1 MIRHAAGIFILVAI
15 LAFAGCMAASQ
26 TGNFS
31 AAVRIE
37 AVEVP
42 EDTHAPADTAEPSPP
57 LAVQPLPATPP
68 VTMAVLMPV
77 IDAEPTFEPEPTASG
92 EPTIEPTPTATM
104 EPTEPTEPTEP
115 PEPTK
120 SPKPTKSPEPTK
132 TPAATPKYEVIDLEK
147 KAAYLDAGSANFGK
161 GPGLDY
167 KIIEELKENAVF
179 TVVGKSG
186 DWLKVKYEGT
196 YGFILAE
203 FVEYGA
209 PPTPTPKQ
217 TVKPTAT
224 PKPTETP
231 KPTRSPSPTAEPTKQ
246 PENTGGSESN
256 SGVSSNDYFS
266 SSGGFSADELLLVAQ
281 VVQEESK
288 GSGVEARAAVANV
301 IYNRI
306 ASSRFPDSVSGVI
319 FQKNQFTVA
328 RDEDKLRAVVPVSK
342 TIEAVNQIFVNGDR
356 FMPEDVLY
364 FRSSKKGTSW
374 DKRVY
379 YATFGG
385 NSFFY

>member
-15 LAFAGCMAASQ
+15 LAFAGCMAVSQ

-31 AAVRIE
+31 ADVQMI
-37 AVEVP
+37 
-42 EDTHAPADTAEPSPP
+42 DTMEIPDDTAAPGTPTPTVQPSAAPTYTPAFTAEPTDEPT
-57 LAVQPLPATPP
+57 PAPT
-68 VTMAVLMPV
+68 
-77 IDAEPTFEPEPTASG
+77 AEPTAE
-92 EPTIEPTPTATM
+92 TPPMAT
-104 EPTEPTEPTEP
+104 

-120 SPKPTKSPEPTK
+120 SPELTK
-132 TPAATPKYEVIDLEK
+132 TPIPTLKYEVTDLEK
-147 KAAYLDAGSANFGK
+147 KAAYLNAGSANFRK

-167 KIIEELKENAVF
+167 KIIDELKENAVF

-186 DWLKVKYEGT
+186 DWLKVKYDGT

-209 PPTPTPKQ
+209 PPTPTPKP
-217 TVKPTAT
+217 TAKPTAT
-224 PKPTETP
+224 PKPTKT
-231 KPTRSPSPTAEPTKQ
+231 PSPTVEPTKQ
-246 PENTGGSESN
+246 PESNANGGVN
-256 SGVSSNDYFS
+256 SSDYFS
-266 SSGGFSADELLLVAQ
+266 SGGGFSADELLLVAQ

-364 FRSSKKGTSW
+364 FRSSSKGTSW
-374 DKRVY
+374 NKRVY

>member
-1 MIRHAAGIFILVAI
+1 MML
-15 LAFAGCMAASQ
+15 AGCMAASQ

-31 AAVRIE
+31 AAVRVD

-57 LAVQPLPATPP
+57 LAVQQPPATPP

-77 IDAEPTFEPEPTASG
+77 IDAEPTFEPEPTPSG
-92 EPTIEPTPTATM
+92 EPTIEPTPTAT
-104 EPTEPTEPTEP
+104 TEP

-132 TPAATPKYEVIDLEK
+132 TPASTPKYEVIDLEK
-147 KAAYLDAGSANFGK
+147 KAAYLDAGSANFRK

-167 KIIEELKENAVF
+167 KIIEELKENAAF

-186 DWLKVKYEGT
+186 EWLKIKYEGT

-224 PKPTETP
+224 PKPTKAPE
-231 KPTRSPSPTAEPTKQ
+231 PTAEPTKQ
-246 PENTGGSESN
+246 PESNANGGVN
-256 SGVSSNDYFS
+256 SSDYFS
-266 SSGGFSADELLLVAQ
+266 SGGGYGADELLLIAQ
-281 VVQEESK
+281 VVQEEAK
-288 GSGVEARAAVANV
+288 GTDVEARAAVANI
-301 IYNRI
+301 IYNRLN
-306 ASSRFPDSVSGVI
+306 SSKFPNSVEGVL
-319 FQKNQFTVA
+319 FQKNQFTVT
-328 RDEDKLRAVVPVSK
+328 RNEEKLRAVMPISK
-342 TIEAVNQIFVNGDR
+342 TVEAVNQIFIRGDR
-356 FMPEDVLY
+356 ILPDDVLY
-364 FRSSKKGTSW
+364 FRSSKKGTLW

-379 YATFGG
+379 YATYGG

>member
-15 LAFAGCMAASQ
+15 LAFAGCMAVSQ

-31 AAVRIE
+31 ADVQMI
-37 AVEVP
+37 
-42 EDTHAPADTAEPSPP
+42 DTMEIPDDTAAPGTPTPTVQPSAAPTYTPAFTAEPTDEPT
-57 LAVQPLPATPP
+57 PAPT
-68 VTMAVLMPV
+68 
-77 IDAEPTFEPEPTASG
+77 AEPTAEPTPAPTVEPTA
-92 EPTIEPTPTATM
+92 EATPK
-104 EPTEPTEPTEP
+104 
-115 PEPTK
+115 PTK
-120 SPKPTKSPEPTK
+120 SPKPTKLPT
-132 TPAATPKYEVIDLEK
+132 PTPKYEVTDLEK
-147 KAAYLDAGSANFGK
+147 KAAYLNAGSANFRK

-167 KIIEELKENAVF
+167 KIIDELKENDVF

-186 DWLKVKYEGT
+186 DWLKVKYDGT

-209 PPTPTPKQ
+209 PPTPTPKP
-217 TVKPTAT
+217 TAKPTAT
-224 PKPTETP
+224 PKPTKT
-231 KPTRSPSPTAEPTKQ
+231 PSPTVEPTKQ

-266 SSGGFSADELLLVAQ
+266 SGGGFSADELLLVAQ

-364 FRSSKKGTSW
+364 FRSSSKGTSW
-374 DKRVY
+374 NNRVY

>member
-15 LAFAGCMAASQ
+15 LAFAGCMAVSQ

-31 AAVRIE
+31 ADVQMI
-37 AVEVP
+37 
-42 EDTHAPADTAEPSPP
+42 DTMEIPDDTAAPGTPMPTVQPSAAPTYTPAFTAEPTDEPT
-57 LAVQPLPATPP
+57 PAPT
-68 VTMAVLMPV
+68 
-77 IDAEPTFEPEPTASG
+77 AEPTAETTPMATPE
-92 EPTIEPTPTATM
+92 
-104 EPTEPTEPTEP
+104 
-115 PEPTK
+115 
-120 SPKPTKSPEPTK
+120 PTKSPEPTK
-132 TPAATPKYEVIDLEK
+132 TPTPPPKYEVTDLEK
-147 KAAYLDAGSANFGK
+147 KAAYLNAGSANFRK

-167 KIIEELKENAVF
+167 KIIDELKENAVF

-186 DWLKVKYEGT
+186 DWLKVKYDGT

-209 PPTPTPKQ
+209 PPTPTPKH
-217 TVKPTAT
+217 TAKPTAT
-224 PKPTETP
+224 PKPTKT
-231 KPTRSPSPTAEPTKQ
+231 PSPTVEPTKQ

-266 SSGGFSADELLLVAQ
+266 SGGGFSADELLLVAQ

-342 TIEAVNQIFVNGDR
+342 TIEAVNQIFIGGD
-356 FMPEDVLY
+356 MILPDDVLY

-379 YATFGG
+379 YATYGG

>member
-15 LAFAGCMAASQ
+15 LAFAGCMAVSQ

-31 AAVRIE
+31 ADVQMI
-37 AVEVP
+37 
-42 EDTHAPADTAEPSPP
+42 DTMEIPDDTAAPGTPTPTVQPSAAPTYTPAFTAEPTDEPT
-57 LAVQPLPATPP
+57 PAPT
-68 VTMAVLMPV
+68 
-77 IDAEPTFEPEPTASG
+77 AEPTAETTPMATPE
-92 EPTIEPTPTATM
+92 
-104 EPTEPTEPTEP
+104 
-115 PEPTK
+115 
-120 SPKPTKSPEPTK
+120 PTKSPEPTK
-132 TPAATPKYEVIDLEK
+132 TSTPTPKYEVTDLEK
-147 KAAYLDAGSANFGK
+147 KAAYLNAGSANFRK

-167 KIIEELKENAVF
+167 KIIDELKENAVF

-186 DWLKVKYEGT
+186 DWLKVKYDGT

-217 TVKPTAT
+217 TVKPT
-224 PKPTETP
+224 ETP

-246 PENTGGSESN
+246 PESNANGGVN
-256 SGVSSNDYFS
+256 SSDYFS
-266 SSGGFSADELLLVAQ
+266 SGGGYSADELLLVAQ

-342 TIEAVNQIFVNGDR
+342 TVEAVNQIFIGGD
-356 FMPEDVLY
+356 MILPDDVLY

>member
-15 LAFAGCMAASQ
+15 LAFAGCMAVSQ

-31 AAVRIE
+31 ADVQMI
-37 AVEVP
+37 
-42 EDTHAPADTAEPSPP
+42 DTMEIPDDTAAPGTPTPTVQPSAAPTYTPAFTAEPTDEPT
-57 LAVQPLPATPP
+57 PAPTVEP
-68 VTMAVLMPV
+68 T
-77 IDAEPTFEPEPTASG
+77 AEPTPAPTVEPTA
-92 EPTIEPTPTATM
+92 EATP
-104 EPTEPTEPTEP
+104 E
-115 PEPTK
+115 
-120 SPKPTKSPEPTK
+120 PTKSPEPTK
-132 TPAATPKYEVIDLEK
+132 TPTPTPKYEVTDLEK
-147 KAAYLDAGSANFGK
+147 KAAYLNAGSANFRK

-167 KIIEELKENAVF
+167 KIIDELKENAVF

-186 DWLKVKYEGT
+186 DWLKVKYDGT

-209 PPTPTPKQ
+209 PPTPTPKP
-217 TVKPTAT
+217 TAKPTAT
-224 PKPTETP
+224 PKPTKT
-231 KPTRSPSPTAEPTKQ
+231 PSPTVEPTKQ

-266 SSGGFSADELLLVAQ
+266 SGGGFSADELLLVAQ

-306 ASSRFPDSVSGVI
+306 ASSRFPDSISGVI

>member
-1 MIRHAAGIFILVAI
+1 MIRHTAGIFILVSI
-15 LAFAGCMAASQ
+15 LAFAGCMAVSQ

-31 AAVRIE
+31 ADVQMI
-37 AVEVP
+37 
-42 EDTHAPADTAEPSPP
+42 DTMEIPDDTAAPGTPTPTVQPSAAPTYTPAFTAEPTDEP
-57 LAVQPLPATPP
+57 TPVP
-68 VTMAVLMPV
+68 T
-77 IDAEPTFEPEPTASG
+77 AEPTAETTPMATPEP
-92 EPTIEPTPTATM
+92 I
-104 EPTEPTEPTEP
+104 
-115 PEPTK
+115 
-120 SPKPTKSPEPTK
+120 KSPEPTK
-132 TPAATPKYEVIDLEK
+132 TPTPTPKYEVTDLEK
-147 KAAYLDAGSANFGK
+147 KAAYLNAGSANFRK

-266 SSGGFSADELLLVAQ
+266 SGGGFSADELLLVAQ

-379 YATFGG
+379 YATYGG

>member
-15 LAFAGCMAASQ
+15 LAFAGCMAVSQ

-31 AAVRIE
+31 ADVQMI
-37 AVEVP
+37 
-42 EDTHAPADTAEPSPP
+42 DTMEIPDDTAAPGTPMPTVQPSAAPTYTPAFTAEPTDEPT
-57 LAVQPLPATPP
+57 PAPT
-68 VTMAVLMPV
+68 
-77 IDAEPTFEPEPTASG
+77 AEPTAETTPMATPE
-92 EPTIEPTPTATM
+92 
-104 EPTEPTEPTEP
+104 
-115 PEPTK
+115 
-120 SPKPTKSPEPTK
+120 PTKSPEPTK
-132 TPAATPKYEVIDLEK
+132 TPTPTPKYEVTDLEK
-147 KAAYLDAGSANFGK
+147 KAAYLNAGSANFRK
-161 GPGLDY
+161 GPGFDY
-167 KIIEELKENAVF
+167 KIIDELKENAVF

-186 DWLKVKYEGT
+186 DWLKVKYDGT

-209 PPTPTPKQ
+209 PPTPTPKH
-217 TVKPTAT
+217 TAKPTAT
-224 PKPTETP
+224 PKPTKT
-231 KPTRSPSPTAEPTKQ
+231 PSPTVEPTKQ

-266 SSGGFSADELLLVAQ
+266 SGGGFSADELLLVAQ

-342 TIEAVNQIFVNGDR
+342 TIEAVNQIFIGGD
-356 FMPEDVLY
+356 MILPDDVLY

-379 YATFGG
+379 YATYGG

>member
-15 LAFAGCMAASQ
+15 LAFAGCMAVSQ

-31 AAVRIE
+31 ADVQMI
-37 AVEVP
+37 
-42 EDTHAPADTAEPSPP
+42 DTMEIPDDTAAPGTPTPTVQPSDAPTYTPAFTAEPTDEPT
-57 LAVQPLPATPP
+57 PAPT
-68 VTMAVLMPV
+68 
-77 IDAEPTFEPEPTASG
+77 AEPTAET
-92 EPTIEPTPTATM
+92 TPMAT
-104 EPTEPTEPTEP
+104 

-120 SPKPTKSPEPTK
+120 STEPTK
-132 TPAATPKYEVIDLEK
+132 TPTPTPKYEVTDLEK
-147 KAAYLDAGSANFGK
+147 KAAYLNAGSANFRK

-167 KIIEELKENAVF
+167 KIIDELKENAVF

-186 DWLKVKYEGT
+186 DWLKVKYDGT

-209 PPTPTPKQ
+209 PPTPTPKP
-217 TVKPTAT
+217 TAKPTAT
-224 PKPTETP
+224 PKPTKT
-231 KPTRSPSPTAEPTKQ
+231 PSPTVEPTKQ
-246 PENTGGSESN
+246 PESNANGGVN
-256 SGVSSNDYFS
+256 SSDYFS
-266 SSGGFSADELLLVAQ
+266 SGGGFSADELLLVAQ

>member
-15 LAFAGCMAASQ
+15 LAFAGCMAVSQ

-31 AAVRIE
+31 ADVQMI
-37 AVEVP
+37 
-42 EDTHAPADTAEPSPP
+42 DTMEIPDDTAAPGTPTPTVQPSAAPTYTPAFTAEPTDEPT
-57 LAVQPLPATPP
+57 PAPT
-68 VTMAVLMPV
+68 
-77 IDAEPTFEPEPTASG
+77 AEPTAETTPMATPE
-92 EPTIEPTPTATM
+92 
-104 EPTEPTEPTEP
+104 
-115 PEPTK
+115 
-120 SPKPTKSPEPTK
+120 PTKSPEPTK
-132 TPAATPKYEVIDLEK
+132 TPTPTPKYEVTDLEK
-147 KAAYLDAGSANFGK
+147 KAAYLNAGSANFRK

-167 KIIEELKENAVF
+167 KIIDELKENAVF

-186 DWLKVKYEGT
+186 DWLKVKYDGT

-209 PPTPTPKQ
+209 PSTPTPKP
-217 TVKPTAT
+217 TAKPTAT
-224 PKPTETP
+224 PKPTKT
-231 KPTRSPSPTAEPTKQ
+231 PSPTVEPTKQ
-246 PENTGGSESN
+246 PESNANGGVN
-256 SGVSSNDYFS
+256 SSDYFS
-266 SSGGFSADELLLVAQ
+266 SGGGFSADELLLVAQ

-364 FRSSKKGTSW
+364 FRSSSKGTSW
-374 DKRVY
+374 NKRVY

>member
-15 LAFAGCMAASQ
+15 LAFAGCMAVSQ

-31 AAVRIE
+31 ADVQMI
-37 AVEVP
+37 
-42 EDTHAPADTAEPSPP
+42 DTMEIPDDTAAPGTPMPTVQPSAAPTYTPAFTAEPTDEPT
-57 LAVQPLPATPP
+57 PAPT
-68 VTMAVLMPV
+68 
-77 IDAEPTFEPEPTASG
+77 AEPTAET
-92 EPTIEPTPTATM
+92 TPMAT
-104 EPTEPTEPTEP
+104 

-120 SPKPTKSPEPTK
+120 SPEPSK
-132 TPAATPKYEVIDLEK
+132 TPTPTPKYEVTDLEK
-147 KAAYLDAGSANFGK
+147 KAAYLNAGSANFRK

-167 KIIEELKENAVF
+167 KIIDELKENAVF

-186 DWLKVKYEGT
+186 DWLKVKYDGT

-209 PPTPTPKQ
+209 PPTPTPKH
-217 TVKPTAT
+217 TAKPTAT
-224 PKPTETP
+224 PKPTKT
-231 KPTRSPSPTAEPTKQ
+231 PSPTVEPTKQ

-266 SSGGFSADELLLVAQ
+266 SGGGFSADELLLVAQ

-342 TIEAVNQIFVNGDR
+342 TIEAVNQIFIGGD
-356 FMPEDVLY
+356 MILPDDVLY

-379 YATFGG
+379 YATYGG

>member
-1 MIRHAAGIFILVAI
+1 
-15 LAFAGCMAASQ
+15 MAVSQ

-31 AAVRIE
+31 ADVQMI
-37 AVEVP
+37 
-42 EDTHAPADTAEPSPP
+42 DTMEIPDDTAAPGTPTPTVQPSAAPTYTPAFTAEPTDEPT
-57 LAVQPLPATPP
+57 PAPT
-68 VTMAVLMPV
+68 
-77 IDAEPTFEPEPTASG
+77 AEPTAET
-92 EPTIEPTPTATM
+92 TPMAT
-104 EPTEPTEPTEP
+104 

-120 SPKPTKSPEPTK
+120 SPELTK
-132 TPAATPKYEVIDLEK
+132 TPIPTLKYEVTDLEK
-147 KAAYLDAGSANFGK
+147 KAAYLNAGSANFRK

-167 KIIEELKENAVF
+167 KIIDELKENAVF

-186 DWLKVKYEGT
+186 DWLKVKYDGT

-209 PPTPTPKQ
+209 PPTPTPKP
-217 TVKPTAT
+217 TAKPTAT
-224 PKPTETP
+224 PKPTKT
-231 KPTRSPSPTAEPTKQ
+231 PSPTVEPTKQ
-246 PENTGGSESN
+246 PESNANGGVN
-256 SGVSSNDYFS
+256 SSDYFS
-266 SSGGFSADELLLVAQ
+266 SGGGFSADELLLVAQ

-364 FRSSKKGTSW
+364 FRSSSKGTSW
-374 DKRVY
+374 NKRVY

>member
-1 MIRHAAGIFILVAI
+1 MIRHAAGILILVAV
-15 LAFAGCMAASQ
+15 LALAGCMAASQ

-31 AAVRIE
+31 ADVQMVD
-37 AVEVP
+37 AVEIP
-42 EDTHAPADTAEPSPP
+42 DDTAAPGTPAPTVQPSAAPTYTPAFTATPAVTVEPTDEPTPAPTAEP
-57 LAVQPLPATPP
+57 T
-68 VTMAVLMPV
+68 
-77 IDAEPTFEPEPTASG
+77 AEPTPAPIAEPTAETTS
-92 EPTIEPTPTATM
+92 TAT
-104 EPTEPTEPTEP
+104 
-115 PEPTK
+115 
-120 SPKPTKSPEPTK
+120 PKPTKSPEPIK
-132 TPAATPKYEVIDLEK
+132 TPTPTPKYEVKDLEK
-147 KAAYLDAGSANFGK
+147 KAAYLNVGSANFRK

-167 KIIEELKENAVF
+167 KIIEELKYGAKF
-179 TVVGKSG
+179 TAVGKSG
-186 DWLKVKYEGT
+186 DWLKVKYDGT

-203 FVEYGA
+203 FVEYGV
-209 PPTPTPKQ
+209 PPTPTPKP
-217 TVKPTAT
+217 TAKPTAT
-224 PKPTETP
+224 PKPAATP
-231 KPTRSPSPTAEPTKQ
+231 APTAEPTKQ

-266 SSGGFSADELLLVAQ
+266 SGGGFSADELLLVAQ

-364 FRSSKKGTSW
+364 FRSSSKGTSW

-379 YATFGG
+379 YATYGG

>member
-15 LAFAGCMAASQ
+15 LAFAGCMAVSQ

-31 AAVRIE
+31 ADVQMI
-37 AVEVP
+37 
-42 EDTHAPADTAEPSPP
+42 DTMEIPDDTAAPGTPMPTVQPSAAPTYTPAFTAEPTDEPT
-57 LAVQPLPATPP
+57 PAPT
-68 VTMAVLMPV
+68 
-77 IDAEPTFEPEPTASG
+77 AEPTAET
-92 EPTIEPTPTATM
+92 TPMAT
-104 EPTEPTEPTEP
+104 P
-115 PEPTK
+115 
-120 SPKPTKSPEPTK
+120 PEPTK
-132 TPAATPKYEVIDLEK
+132 TPTPTPKYEVTDLEK
-147 KAAYLDAGSANFGK
+147 KAAYLNAGSANFRK

-167 KIIEELKENAVF
+167 KIIDELKENAVF

-186 DWLKVKYEGT
+186 DWLKVKYDGT

-209 PPTPTPKQ
+209 PPTPTPKH
-217 TVKPTAT
+217 TAKPTAT
-224 PKPTETP
+224 PKPTKT
-231 KPTRSPSPTAEPTKQ
+231 PSPTVEPTKQ

-266 SSGGFSADELLLVAQ
+266 SGGGFSADELLLVAQ

-342 TIEAVNQIFVNGDR
+342 TIEAVNQIFIGGD
-356 FMPEDVLY
+356 MILPDDVLY

-379 YATFGG
+379 YATYGG

>member
-15 LAFAGCMAASQ
+15 LAFAGCMAVSQ

-31 AAVRIE
+31 ADVQMI
-37 AVEVP
+37 
-42 EDTHAPADTAEPSPP
+42 DTMEIPDDTAAPGTPTPTVQPSAAPTYTPAFTAEPTDEPT
-57 LAVQPLPATPP
+57 PAPT
-68 VTMAVLMPV
+68 
-77 IDAEPTFEPEPTASG
+77 AEPTAET
-92 EPTIEPTPTATM
+92 TPMAT
-104 EPTEPTEPTEP
+104 

-120 SPKPTKSPEPTK
+120 SPELTK
-132 TPAATPKYEVIDLEK
+132 TPTPTLKYEVTDLEK
-147 KAAYLDAGSANFGK
+147 KAAYLNAGSANFRK

-167 KIIEELKENAVF
+167 KIIDELKENAVF

-186 DWLKVKYEGT
+186 DWLKVKYDGT

-209 PPTPTPKQ
+209 PPTPAPKP
-217 TVKPTAT
+217 TAKPTAT
-224 PKPTETP
+224 PKPTKT
-231 KPTRSPSPTAEPTKQ
+231 PSPTVEPTKQ
-246 PENTGGSESN
+246 PESNANGGVN
-256 SGVSSNDYFS
+256 SSDYFS
-266 SSGGFSADELLLVAQ
+266 SGGGFSADELLLVAQ

-364 FRSSKKGTSW
+364 FRSSSKGTSW
-374 DKRVY
+374 NKRVY

>member
-15 LAFAGCMAASQ
+15 LAFAGCMAVSQ

-31 AAVRIE
+31 ADVQMI
-37 AVEVP
+37 
-42 EDTHAPADTAEPSPP
+42 DTMEIPDDTAAPGTPTPTVQPSAAPTYTPAFTAEPTDEPT
-57 LAVQPLPATPP
+57 PAPT
-68 VTMAVLMPV
+68 
-77 IDAEPTFEPEPTASG
+77 AEPTAETTPMATPE
-92 EPTIEPTPTATM
+92 
-104 EPTEPTEPTEP
+104 
-115 PEPTK
+115 
-120 SPKPTKSPEPTK
+120 PTKSPEPTK
-132 TPAATPKYEVIDLEK
+132 TPTPTPKYEVTDLEK
-147 KAAYLDAGSANFGK
+147 KAAYLNAGSANFRK
-161 GPGLDY
+161 GPGLYY
-167 KIIEELKENAVF
+167 KIIDELKENAVF

-186 DWLKVKYEGT
+186 DWLKVKYDGT

-209 PPTPTPKQ
+209 PPTPTPKP
-217 TVKPTAT
+217 TAKPTAT
-224 PKPTETP
+224 PKPTKT
-231 KPTRSPSPTAEPTKQ
+231 PSPTVEPTKQ
-246 PENTGGSESN
+246 PESNANGGVN
-256 SGVSSNDYFS
+256 SSDYFS
-266 SSGGFSADELLLVAQ
+266 SGGGFSADELLLVAQ

-364 FRSSKKGTSW
+364 FRSSSKGTSW
-374 DKRVY
+374 NKRVY

>member
-1 MIRHAAGIFILVAI
+1 MIRHAAGIFILVSI
-15 LAFAGCMAASQ
+15 LAFAGCMAVSQ

-31 AAVRIE
+31 ADVQMI
-37 AVEVP
+37 
-42 EDTHAPADTAEPSPP
+42 DTMEIPDDTAAPGTPTPTVQPSAAPTYTPAFTAEPTDEPT
-57 LAVQPLPATPP
+57 PAPT
-68 VTMAVLMPV
+68 
-77 IDAEPTFEPEPTASG
+77 AEPTAET
-92 EPTIEPTPTATM
+92 TPMATS
-104 EPTEPTEPTEP
+104 E
-115 PEPTK
+115 
-120 SPKPTKSPEPTK
+120 PTKSPEPTK
-132 TPAATPKYEVIDLEK
+132 TPTPTPKYEVTDLEK
-147 KAAYLDAGSANFGK
+147 KAAYLNAGSANFRK

-167 KIIEELKENAVF
+167 KIIDELKENAVF

-186 DWLKVKYEGT
+186 DWLKVKYDGT

-217 TVKPTAT
+217 TVKPT
-224 PKPTETP
+224 ETP

-246 PENTGGSESN
+246 PESNANGGVN
-256 SGVSSNDYFS
+256 SSDYFS
-266 SSGGFSADELLLVAQ
+266 SGGGYSADELLLVAQ

-379 YATFGG
+379 YATYGG

>member
-15 LAFAGCMAASQ
+15 LAFAGCMAVSQ

-31 AAVRIE
+31 ADVQMI
-37 AVEVP
+37 
-42 EDTHAPADTAEPSPP
+42 DTMEIPDDTAAPGTPTPTVQHSAAPTYTPAFTAEPTDEPT
-57 LAVQPLPATPP
+57 PAPT
-68 VTMAVLMPV
+68 
-77 IDAEPTFEPEPTASG
+77 AEPTAET
-92 EPTIEPTPTATM
+92 TPMAT
-104 EPTEPTEPTEP
+104 

-120 SPKPTKSPEPTK
+120 SP
-132 TPAATPKYEVIDLEK
+132 TPTPKYEVTDLEK
-147 KAAYLDAGSANFGK
+147 KAAYLNAGSANFRK

-167 KIIEELKENAVF
+167 KIIDELKENAVF

-186 DWLKVKYEGT
+186 DWLKVKYDGT

-209 PPTPTPKQ
+209 PPTPTPKP
-217 TVKPTAT
+217 TAKPTAT
-224 PKPTETP
+224 PKPTKT
-231 KPTRSPSPTAEPTKQ
+231 PSPTVEPTKQ

-266 SSGGFSADELLLVAQ
+266 SGGGFSADELLLVAQ

-342 TIEAVNQIFVNGDR
+342 TIEAVNQIFIGGD
-356 FMPEDVLY
+356 MILPDDVLY

-379 YATFGG
+379 YATYGG

>member
-15 LAFAGCMAASQ
+15 LAFAGCMAVSQ

-31 AAVRIE
+31 ADVQMI
-37 AVEVP
+37 
-42 EDTHAPADTAEPSPP
+42 DTMEIPDDTAAPGTPMPTVQPSAAPTYTPAFTAEPTDEPT
-57 LAVQPLPATPP
+57 PAPT
-68 VTMAVLMPV
+68 
-77 IDAEPTFEPEPTASG
+77 AEPTAETTPMATPE
-92 EPTIEPTPTATM
+92 
-104 EPTEPTEPTEP
+104 
-115 PEPTK
+115 
-120 SPKPTKSPEPTK
+120 PTKSPEPTK
-132 TPAATPKYEVIDLEK
+132 TPTPTPKYEVTDLEK
-147 KAAYLDAGSANFGK
+147 KAAYLNAGSANFRK

-167 KIIEELKENAVF
+167 KIIDELKENAVF

-186 DWLKVKYEGT
+186 DWLKVKYDGT

-209 PPTPTPKQ
+209 PPPTLTPKH
-217 TVKPTAT
+217 TAKPTAT
-224 PKPTETP
+224 PKPTKT
-231 KPTRSPSPTAEPTKQ
+231 PSPTVEPTKQ

-266 SSGGFSADELLLVAQ
+266 SGGGFSADELLLVAQ

-342 TIEAVNQIFVNGDR
+342 TIEAVNQIFIGGD
-356 FMPEDVLY
+356 MILPDDVLY

-379 YATFGG
+379 YATYGG

>member
-15 LAFAGCMAASQ
+15 LAFAGCMAVSQ

-31 AAVRIE
+31 ADVQMI
-37 AVEVP
+37 
-42 EDTHAPADTAEPSPP
+42 DTMEIPDDTAAPGTPMPTVQPSAAPTYTPAFTAEPTDEPT
-57 LAVQPLPATPP
+57 PAPT
-68 VTMAVLMPV
+68 
-77 IDAEPTFEPEPTASG
+77 AEPTAETTPMATPE
-92 EPTIEPTPTATM
+92 
-104 EPTEPTEPTEP
+104 
-115 PEPTK
+115 
-120 SPKPTKSPEPTK
+120 PTKSPEPTK
-132 TPAATPKYEVIDLEK
+132 TPTPTPKYEVTDLEK
-147 KAAYLDAGSANFGK
+147 KAAYLNAGSANFRK
-161 GPGLDY
+161 GHGLDY
-167 KIIEELKENAVF
+167 KIIDELKENAVF

-186 DWLKVKYEGT
+186 DWLKVKYDGT

-209 PPTPTPKQ
+209 PPTPTPKH
-217 TVKPTAT
+217 TAKPTAT
-224 PKPTETP
+224 PKPTKT
-231 KPTRSPSPTAEPTKQ
+231 PSPTVEPTKQ

-266 SSGGFSADELLLVAQ
+266 SGGGFSADELLLVAQ

-342 TIEAVNQIFVNGDR
+342 TIEAVNQIFIGGD
-356 FMPEDVLY
+356 MILPDDVLY

-379 YATFGG
+379 YATYGG

>member
-15 LAFAGCMAASQ
+15 LAFAGCMAVSQ

-31 AAVRIE
+31 ADVQMI
-37 AVEVP
+37 
-42 EDTHAPADTAEPSPP
+42 DTMEIPDDTAAPGTPMPTVQPSAAPTYTLAFTAEPTDEPT
-57 LAVQPLPATPP
+57 PAPT
-68 VTMAVLMPV
+68 
-77 IDAEPTFEPEPTASG
+77 AEPTAETTPMATPE
-92 EPTIEPTPTATM
+92 
-104 EPTEPTEPTEP
+104 
-115 PEPTK
+115 
-120 SPKPTKSPEPTK
+120 PTKSPEPTK
-132 TPAATPKYEVIDLEK
+132 TPTPTPKYEVTDLEK
-147 KAAYLDAGSANFGK
+147 KAAYLNAGSANFRK

-167 KIIEELKENAVF
+167 KIIDELKENAVF

-186 DWLKVKYEGT
+186 DWLKVKYDGT

-209 PPTPTPKQ
+209 PPTPTPKH
-217 TVKPTAT
+217 TAKPTAT
-224 PKPTETP
+224 PKPTKT
-231 KPTRSPSPTAEPTKQ
+231 PSPTVEPTKQ

-266 SSGGFSADELLLVAQ
+266 SGGGFSADELLLVAQ

-342 TIEAVNQIFVNGDR
+342 TIEAVNQIFIGGD
-356 FMPEDVLY
+356 MILPDDVLY

-379 YATFGG
+379 YATYGG

>member
-15 LAFAGCMAASQ
+15 LAFAGCMAVSQ

-31 AAVRIE
+31 ADVQMI
-37 AVEVP
+37 
-42 EDTHAPADTAEPSPP
+42 DTMEIPDDTAAPGTPTPTVQPSAAPTYTPAFTAEPTDEPT
-57 LAVQPLPATPP
+57 PAPT
-68 VTMAVLMPV
+68 
-77 IDAEPTFEPEPTASG
+77 AEPTAETTPMATPE
-92 EPTIEPTPTATM
+92 
-104 EPTEPTEPTEP
+104 
-115 PEPTK
+115 
-120 SPKPTKSPEPTK
+120 PTKSPEPTK
-132 TPAATPKYEVIDLEK
+132 TPTPTPKYEVTDLEK
-147 KAAYLDAGSANFGK
+147 KAAYLNAGSANFRK

-167 KIIEELKENAVF
+167 KIIDELKENAVF

-186 DWLKVKYEGT
+186 DWLKVKYDGT

-217 TVKPTAT
+217 TVKPT
-224 PKPTETP
+224 ETP

-246 PENTGGSESN
+246 PESNANGGVN
-256 SGVSSNDYFS
+256 SSDYFS
-266 SSGGFSADELLLVAQ
+266 SGGGYSADELLLVAQ

-342 TIEAVNQIFVNGDR
+342 TVEAVNQIFIGGD
-356 FMPEDVLY
+356 MILPDDVLY

>member
-1 MIRHAAGIFILVAI
+1 MIRHAAGIFILVSI
-15 LAFAGCMAASQ
+15 LAFAGCMAVSQ

-31 AAVRIE
+31 ADVQMI
-37 AVEVP
+37 
-42 EDTHAPADTAEPSPP
+42 DTMEIPDDTAAPGTPTPTVQPSAAPTYTPAFTAEPTDEPT
-57 LAVQPLPATPP
+57 PAPT
-68 VTMAVLMPV
+68 
-77 IDAEPTFEPEPTASG
+77 AEPTAETTPMATPE
-92 EPTIEPTPTATM
+92 
-104 EPTEPTEPTEP
+104 
-115 PEPTK
+115 
-120 SPKPTKSPEPTK
+120 PTKSPEPTK
-132 TPAATPKYEVIDLEK
+132 TPTPTPKYEVTDLEK
-147 KAAYLDAGSANFGK
+147 KAAYLNAGSANFRK

-167 KIIEELKENAVF
+167 KIIDELKENAVF

-186 DWLKVKYEGT
+186 DWLKVKYDGT

-209 PPTPTPKQ
+209 PPTPTPKP
-217 TVKPTAT
+217 TAKPTAT
-224 PKPTETP
+224 PKPTKT
-231 KPTRSPSPTAEPTKQ
+231 PSPTVEPTKQ

-266 SSGGFSADELLLVAQ
+266 SGGGFSADELLLVAQ

-328 RDEDKLRAVVPVSK
+328 RDEEKLRAVMPISK
-342 TIEAVNQIFVNGDR
+342 TIEAVNQIFIGGD
-356 FMPEDVLY
+356 MILPDDVLY

-374 DKRVY
+374 NKRVY

>member
-15 LAFAGCMAASQ
+15 LAFAGCMAVSQ

-31 AAVRIE
+31 ADVQMI
-37 AVEVP
+37 
-42 EDTHAPADTAEPSPP
+42 DTMEIPDDTAAPGTPMPTVQPSAAPTYTPAFTAEPTDEPT
-57 LAVQPLPATPP
+57 PAPT
-68 VTMAVLMPV
+68 
-77 IDAEPTFEPEPTASG
+77 AEPTAETTPMATPE
-92 EPTIEPTPTATM
+92 
-104 EPTEPTEPTEP
+104 
-115 PEPTK
+115 
-120 SPKPTKSPEPTK
+120 PTKSPEPTK
-132 TPAATPKYEVIDLEK
+132 TPTPTPKYEVTDLEK
-147 KAAYLDAGSANFGK
+147 KAAYLNAGSANFRK

-167 KIIEELKENAVF
+167 KIIYELKENAVF

-186 DWLKVKYEGT
+186 DWLKVKYDGT

-209 PPTPTPKQ
+209 PPTPTPKH
-217 TVKPTAT
+217 TAKPTAT
-224 PKPTETP
+224 PKPTKT
-231 KPTRSPSPTAEPTKQ
+231 PSPTVEPTKQ

-266 SSGGFSADELLLVAQ
+266 SGGGFSADELLLVAQ

-342 TIEAVNQIFVNGDR
+342 TIEAVNQIFIGGD
-356 FMPEDVLY
+356 MILPDDVLY

-379 YATFGG
+379 YATYGG

>member
-15 LAFAGCMAASQ
+15 LAFAGCMAVSQ

-31 AAVRIE
+31 ADVQMI
-37 AVEVP
+37 
-42 EDTHAPADTAEPSPP
+42 DTMEIPDDTAAPGTPMPTVQPSAAPTYTPAFTAEPTDEPT
-57 LAVQPLPATPP
+57 PAPT
-68 VTMAVLMPV
+68 
-77 IDAEPTFEPEPTASG
+77 AEPTAETTPMATPE
-92 EPTIEPTPTATM
+92 
-104 EPTEPTEPTEP
+104 
-115 PEPTK
+115 
-120 SPKPTKSPEPTK
+120 PTKSPEPTK
-132 TPAATPKYEVIDLEK
+132 TPTPTPKYEVTDLEK
-147 KAAYLDAGSANFGK
+147 KAAYLNAGSANFRK

-167 KIIEELKENAVF
+167 KIIDELKENAVF

-186 DWLKVKYEGT
+186 DWLKVKYDGT

-209 PPTPTPKQ
+209 PPTPTPKH
-217 TVKPTAT
+217 TAKPTAT
-224 PKPTETP
+224 PKPTNT
-231 KPTRSPSPTAEPTKQ
+231 PSPTVEPTKQ

-266 SSGGFSADELLLVAQ
+266 SGGGFSADELLLVAQ

-342 TIEAVNQIFVNGDR
+342 TIEAVNQIFIGGD
-356 FMPEDVLY
+356 MILPDDVLY

-379 YATFGG
+379 YATYGG

>member
-15 LAFAGCMAASQ
+15 LAFAGCMAVSQ

-31 AAVRIE
+31 ADVQMI
-37 AVEVP
+37 
-42 EDTHAPADTAEPSPP
+42 DTMEIPDDTAAPGTPTPTVQPSAAPTYTPAFTAEP
-57 LAVQPLPATPP
+57 T
-68 VTMAVLMPV
+68 
-77 IDAEPTFEPEPTASG
+77 DAPT
-92 EPTIEPTPTATM
+92 PTPTA
-104 EPTEPTEPTEP
+104 EPTAEPTLAPTVEPTAEA
-115 PEPTK
+115 T
-120 SPKPTKSPEPTK
+120 PKPTKSPEPTK
-132 TPAATPKYEVIDLEK
+132 TPTPTPKYEVTDLEK
-147 KAAYLDAGSANFGK
+147 KAAYLNAGSANFRK

-167 KIIEELKENAVF
+167 KIIDELKENAVF

-186 DWLKVKYEGT
+186 DWLKVKYDGT

-209 PPTPTPKQ
+209 PPTPTPKP
-217 TVKPTAT
+217 TAKPTAT
-224 PKPTETP
+224 PKPTKT
-231 KPTRSPSPTAEPTKQ
+231 PSPTVEPTKQ

-266 SSGGFSADELLLVAQ
+266 SGGGFSADELLLVAQ

-379 YATFGG
+379 YATYGG

>member
-15 LAFAGCMAASQ
+15 LAFAGCMAVSQ

-31 AAVRIE
+31 ADVQMIDTMEIPDDTAAPGTPAPTMQLSVTPAYTPHFTATPAIAAE
-37 AVEVP
+37 PTDAPTPTPTVEP
-42 EDTHAPADTAEPSPP
+42 TAEPT
-57 LAVQPLPATPP
+57 PAPT
-68 VTMAVLMPV
+68 
-77 IDAEPTFEPEPTASG
+77 AEPTAETTPMATPE
-92 EPTIEPTPTATM
+92 
-104 EPTEPTEPTEP
+104 
-115 PEPTK
+115 
-120 SPKPTKSPEPTK
+120 PTKSPEPTK
-132 TPAATPKYEVIDLEK
+132 LPTPTPKYEVKDLEK
-147 KAAYLDAGSANFGK
+147 KAAYLNAGSANFRK

-167 KIIEELKENAVF
+167 KIIDELKENAVF

-186 DWLKVKYEGT
+186 DWLKVKYDGT

-203 FVEYGA
+203 FVEYGV

-217 TVKPTAT
+217 TVKPTG
-224 PKPTETP
+224 TP

-246 PENTGGSESN
+246 PESN
-256 SGVSSNDYFS
+256 ANGVVNSSDYFS
-266 SSGGFSADELLLVAQ
+266 SGGGFSADELLLVAQ

-306 ASSRFPDSVSGVI
+306 ASSRFPDSVSGVV

>member
-15 LAFAGCMAASQ
+15 LAFAGCMAVSQ

-31 AAVRIE
+31 ADVQMI
-37 AVEVP
+37 
-42 EDTHAPADTAEPSPP
+42 DTMEIPDDTAAPGTPTPTVQPSAAPTYTPAFTAEPTDEPT
-57 LAVQPLPATPP
+57 PAPT
-68 VTMAVLMPV
+68 
-77 IDAEPTFEPEPTASG
+77 AEPTAET
-92 EPTIEPTPTATM
+92 TPMAT
-104 EPTEPTEPTEP
+104 PD
-115 PEPTK
+115 
-120 SPKPTKSPEPTK
+120 PTKSPELTK
-132 TPAATPKYEVIDLEK
+132 TPIPTLKYEVTDLEK
-147 KAAYLDAGSANFGK
+147 KAAYLNAGSANFRK

-167 KIIEELKENAVF
+167 KIIDELKENAVF

-186 DWLKVKYEGT
+186 DWLKVKYDGT

-209 PPTPTPKQ
+209 PPTPTPKP
-217 TVKPTAT
+217 TAKPTAT
-224 PKPTETP
+224 PKPTT
-231 KPTRSPSPTAEPTKQ
+231 TPSPTVEPTKQ
-246 PENTGGSESN
+246 PESNANGGVN
-256 SGVSSNDYFS
+256 SSDYFS
-266 SSGGFSADELLLVAQ
+266 SGGGFSADELLLVAQ

-364 FRSSKKGTSW
+364 FRSSSKGTSW
-374 DKRVY
+374 NKRVY